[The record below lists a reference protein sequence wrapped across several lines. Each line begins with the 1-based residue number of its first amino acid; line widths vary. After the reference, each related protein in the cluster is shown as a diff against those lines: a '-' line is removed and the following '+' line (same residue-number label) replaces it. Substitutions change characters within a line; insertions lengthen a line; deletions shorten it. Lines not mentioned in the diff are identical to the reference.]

1 MTGDTGDTE
10 DSGETRG
17 TGETGLTELTKLTR
31 LTGLNTGLT
40 GRVAK
45 CHGYDGY
52 IRVNK
57 LARSGKI
64 FGRTK
69 NKQKQATLGRNK
81 KPLQVCFVGFK
92 R

>member
-17 TGETGLTELTKLTR
+17 TGETGLTELTKLTG

-40 GRVAK
+40 GRVVK

-52 IRVNK
+52 IRVRK

-69 NKQKQATLGRNK
+69 NKILIEDSGPCKRFDI
-81 KPLQVCFVGFK
+81 LQLC
-92 R
+92 

>member
-45 CHGYDGY
+45 CHEYEGY
-52 IRVNK
+52 ICEQK
-57 LARSGKI
+57 LARLGKK

-69 NKQKQATLGRNK
+69 NKQKQAT
-81 KPLQVCFVGFK
+81 F
-92 R
+92 

>member
-10 DSGETRG
+10 DSGETRETRPRG
-17 TGETGLTELTKLTR
+17 RGETGLTELTK

-45 CHGYDGY
+45 CHEYDGY
-52 IRVNK
+52 IYVEKK
-57 LARSGKI
+57 LARSGKK

-69 NKQKQATLGRNK
+69 NKQNQATFGRFVQ
-81 KPLQVCFVGFK
+81 QV
-92 R
+92 

>member
-1 MTGDTGDTE
+1 MTGDTE
-10 DSGETRG
+10 DSRETRPRG

-64 FGRTK
+64 SRRTK
-69 NKQKQATLGRNK
+69 NKQKQATFWKICATRVRPSG
-81 KPLQVCFVGFK
+81 QTSMD
-92 R
+92 